1 MMNKVSRK
9 YRIYQVIP
17 DGGTIV
23 SAKTRSSIWKKNLYQ
38 SLVNMGHDVVL
49 LDFYYD
55 DFFVHA
61 ENGGWLKERR
71 KVFTQKIY
79 EQFIAEHTKK
89 KFDFCFFYLCDD
101 FIDLGLIQE
110 IKNQGVPVLNYSC
123 NNVHQF
129 HLVQAIS
136 KLADYAIYTEKE
148 AKKSFDKVGANPV
161 HMQMAANPDMYYPKD
176 LPYIH
181 DVTFIGQ
188 RYADR
193 GETLAN
199 LIKKGIN
206 VCAYGPRWDLNG
218 EKVGNHT
225 LPEKLDKLFT
235 IVKREGIF
243 SGVKAFVSKVT
254 EQRNIQQENEILK
267 GHVGP
272 ILTDDEMVQLFSQSK
287 INLGFSNVYL
297 NGRDNSKVMSHVR
310 LRDFEIP
317 MCGAFYLSGYT
328 NEIEEYFVPGKE
340 IETFKDFEELSDKCT
355 FYLQNDAS
363 RRKIAENAYQRSVA
377 CHTWENRFND
387 LFNRI
392 QIN

>member
-1 MMNKVSRK
+1 MMNKTSKK

-17 DGGTIV
+17 DGGTIL
-23 SAKTRSSIWKKNLYQ
+23 SAKTKSSIWKKNLYQ

-61 ENGGWLKERR
+61 ENQVWLKERR
-71 KVFTQKIY
+71 KTFTQKIY
-79 EQFIAEHTKK
+79 EQFIVEHTKK

-101 FIDLGLIQE
+101 FIDLGVIQE
-110 IKNQGVPVLNYSC
+110 IKDKGVPVLNYSC

-129 HLVQAIS
+129 HLVQQIS
-136 KLADYAIYTEKE
+136 KLANYAIYTEKE
-148 AKKSFDKVGANPV
+148 AKVSFDKIRANSV
-161 HMQMAANPDMYYPKD
+161 HMQMAANPDLYYPRK
-176 LPYIH
+176 LSYIH
-181 DVTFIGQ
+181 DVAFIGQ

-193 GETLAN
+193 GRTLAN

-206 VCAYGPRWDLNG
+206 VYAFGPRWDVNG

-225 LPEKLDKLFT
+225 LPEKLDKLLT
-235 IVKREGIF
+235 IMKREGVL
-243 SGVKAFVSKVT
+243 SGVKAMASKIT
-254 EQRNIQQENEILK
+254 DKRKINEENEILK

-272 ILTDDEMVQLFSQSK
+272 ILSDDEMVQLFSQSK

-317 MCGAFYLSGYT
+317 MCGAFYLTGYT
-328 NEIEEYFVPGKE
+328 NEIEEYFEIGKE
-340 IETFKDFEELSDKCT
+340 IETFNDFEELSDKCV
-355 FYLQNDAS
+355 FYLQNDTL
-363 RRKIAENAYQRSVA
+363 RRKIAENAYQKSINN
-377 CHTWENRFND
+377 HTWENRFND
-387 LFNRI
+387 LFNKI
-392 QIN
+392 QVN